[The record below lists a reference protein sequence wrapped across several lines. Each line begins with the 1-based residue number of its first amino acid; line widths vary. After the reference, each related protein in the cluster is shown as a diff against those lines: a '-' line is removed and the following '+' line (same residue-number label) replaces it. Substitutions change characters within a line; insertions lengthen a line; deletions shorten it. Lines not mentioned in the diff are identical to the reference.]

1 MDLGNKIANLR
12 KKNNL
17 SQEELADKIGVTRQT
32 ISKWELNNTTPDIMQ
47 AKKISEVFSISLD
60 ELTDNNM
67 DNILINKVNNTEKL
81 AALTIKIL
89 KFIGVS
95 LLIFFILIFILA
107 IIMYKNKFENR
118 YYNVIGKYSITC
130 SLDNETYFYEVEYNK
145 NFQVIN
151 AGGDAFIANHV
162 DLELEDANKVVA
174 HINDYFRIFNGT
186 CETKEK

>member
-1 MDLGNKIANLR
+1 MDLGNRIANLR

-67 DNILINKVNNTEKL
+67 DNILINKVSNTEKL

-95 LLIFFILIFILA
+95 LLIFFILIFILS
-107 IIMYKNKFENR
+107 IIMY
-118 YYNVIGKYSITC
+118 
-130 SLDNETYFYEVEYNK
+130 
-145 NFQVIN
+145 
-151 AGGDAFIANHV
+151 
-162 DLELEDANKVVA
+162 
-174 HINDYFRIFNGT
+174 
-186 CETKEK
+186 

>member
-60 ELTDNNM
+60 ELTDNNT
-67 DNILINKVNNTEKL
+67 DNILINKVSNTEKL

-107 IIMYKNKFENR
+107 IIIYKNKFKNR
-118 YYNVIGKYSITC
+118 DYNVIGKYSITC

-145 NFQVIN
+145 DFQVIN
-151 AGGDAFIANHV
+151 AGGDAFIENHV
-162 DLELEDANKVVA
+162 DLELDDANKVVA

>member
-1 MDLGNKIANLR
+1 MDLGNRIANLR

-67 DNILINKVNNTEKL
+67 DNILINKVSNTEKL

-107 IIMYKNKFENR
+107 IIMYKNKFKNR
-118 YYNVIGKYSITC
+118 DYNVIGKYSITC

-145 NFQVIN
+145 DFQVIN

>member
-1 MDLGNKIANLR
+1 MDLGNRIANLR

-32 ISKWELNNTTPDIMQ
+32 ISKWELNNTTPDIVQ

-81 AALTIKIL
+81 ASLTIKIL

-107 IIMYKNKFENR
+107 IIMYKNKFKNR
-118 YYNVIGKYSITC
+118 DYNVIGKYSITC

-151 AGGDAFIANHV
+151 AGADAFIDNHV
-162 DLELEDANKVVA
+162 DLDLDDANKVVA
-174 HINDYFRIFNGT
+174 HINDYFRIFNGS

>member
-1 MDLGNKIANLR
+1 MDLGNRIANLR

-32 ISKWELNNTTPDIMQ
+32 ISKWELNNTTPDIVQ

-67 DNILINKVNNTEKL
+67 DNILINKVSNTEKL

-118 YYNVIGKYSITC
+118 DYNVIAKYSITC

-162 DLELEDANKVVA
+162 DLDLEDANKVVA
-174 HINDYFRIFNGT
+174 HINDYFRIFNGS

>member
-60 ELTDNNM
+60 ELTDNNT
-67 DNILINKVNNTEKL
+67 DNILINKVSNTEKL
-81 AALTIKIL
+81 ASLTIKIL

-107 IIMYKNKFENR
+107 IIMYKNKFKNR
-118 YYNVIGKYSITC
+118 DYNVIGKYSITC

-145 NFQVIN
+145 DFQVIN

-174 HINDYFRIFNGT
+174 HINDYFRMFNGT

>member
-67 DNILINKVNNTEKL
+67 DNILINKVSNTEKL

-107 IIMYKNKFENR
+107 IIMYKNKFKNR
-118 YYNVIGKYSITC
+118 DYNVIGKYSITC

-145 NFQVIN
+145 DFQVIN

-162 DLELEDANKVVA
+162 DLDLDDANKVVA
-174 HINDYFRIFNGT
+174 HINDYFRIFNGS

>member
-60 ELTDNNM
+60 ELTDNNT
-67 DNILINKVNNTEKL
+67 DNILINKVSNTEKL
-81 AALTIKIL
+81 ASLTIKIL

-107 IIMYKNKFENR
+107 IIIYKNKFKNID
-118 YYNVIGKYSITC
+118 YNVIGKYSITC

-145 NFQVIN
+145 DFQVIN

-174 HINDYFRIFNGT
+174 HINDYFRMFNGT

>member
-1 MDLGNKIANLR
+1 MDLGNRIANLR

-60 ELTDNNM
+60 ELTNNNM
-67 DNILINKVNNTEKL
+67 DNILINKVSNTEKL

-107 IIMYKNKFENR
+107 IIMYKNKFKNR
-118 YYNVIGKYSITC
+118 DYNVIGKYSITC

-162 DLELEDANKVVA
+162 DLDLDDANKVVA
-174 HINDYFRIFNGT
+174 HINDYFRIFNGS

>member
-60 ELTDNNM
+60 ELAGNNM
-67 DNILINKVNNTEKL
+67 DNILINKVSNTEKL
-81 AALTIKIL
+81 ASLTIKIL

-107 IIMYKNKFENR
+107 IIMYKNKFKNR
-118 YYNVIGKYSITC
+118 DYNVVGKYSITC

-145 NFQVIN
+145 DFQVIN

-174 HINDYFRIFNGT
+174 HINDYFRMFNGT

>member
-67 DNILINKVNNTEKL
+67 DNILINKVSNTEKL
-81 AALTIKIL
+81 ASLTIKIL

-107 IIMYKNKFENR
+107 IIMYKNKFKNR
-118 YYNVIGKYSITC
+118 DYNVVGKYSITC

-145 NFQVIN
+145 DFQVIN

-174 HINDYFRIFNGT
+174 HINDYFRMFNGT

>member
-1 MDLGNKIANLR
+1 MDLGNRIANLR

-67 DNILINKVNNTEKL
+67 DNILINKVSNTEKL
-81 AALTIKIL
+81 ASLTIKIL

-107 IIMYKNKFENR
+107 IIMYKNKFKNR
-118 YYNVIGKYSITC
+118 DYNVIGKYSITC

-151 AGGDAFIANHV
+151 AGGDAFIENHV
-162 DLELEDANKVVA
+162 DLDLDDANKVVA
-174 HINDYFRIFNGT
+174 HINDYFRIFNGS

>member
-1 MDLGNKIANLR
+1 MDLGNRIANLR

-60 ELTDNNM
+60 ELTDNSM
-67 DNILINKVNNTEKL
+67 DNILINKVSNTEKL
-81 AALTIKIL
+81 ATLTIKIL

-107 IIMYKNKFENR
+107 IIMYKNKFKNR
-118 YYNVIGKYSITC
+118 DYNVIGKYSITC

-145 NFQVIN
+145 DFQVIN

>member
-1 MDLGNKIANLR
+1 MDLGNRIANLR

-67 DNILINKVNNTEKL
+67 DNILINKVSNTEKL
-81 AALTIKIL
+81 AALTTKIL

-107 IIMYKNKFENR
+107 IIMYKNKFKNR
-118 YYNVIGKYSITC
+118 DYNVIGKYSITC

-145 NFQVIN
+145 DFQVIN

-162 DLELEDANKVVA
+162 DLDLEDANKVVA

>member
-1 MDLGNKIANLR
+1 MDLGNRIANLR

-67 DNILINKVNNTEKL
+67 DNILINKVSNTEKL

-107 IIMYKNKFENR
+107 IIMYKNKFKNR
-118 YYNVIGKYSITC
+118 DYNVIGKYSITC

-162 DLELEDANKVVA
+162 DLDLDDANKVVA

>member
-32 ISKWELNNTTPDIMQ
+32 ISKWELNNTTPDIVQ

-60 ELTDNNM
+60 ELTNNNM

-107 IIMYKNKFENR
+107 IIMYKNKFKNR
-118 YYNVIGKYSITC
+118 DYNVIGKYSITC

-145 NFQVIN
+145 DFQVIN

-162 DLELEDANKVVA
+162 DLDLDDANKVVA
-174 HINDYFRIFNGT
+174 HINDYFRIFNGS

>member
-1 MDLGNKIANLR
+1 MDLGNRIANLR

-60 ELTDNNM
+60 ELTNNNM
-67 DNILINKVNNTEKL
+67 DNILINKVSNTEKL

-107 IIMYKNKFENR
+107 IIMYKNKFKNR
-118 YYNVIGKYSITC
+118 DYNVIGKYSITC

-145 NFQVIN
+145 DFQVIN

-162 DLELEDANKVVA
+162 DLDLEDANKVVA

>member
-1 MDLGNKIANLR
+1 MDLGNRIANLR

-60 ELTDNNM
+60 ELTNNNM

-107 IIMYKNKFENR
+107 IIMYKNKFKNR
-118 YYNVIGKYSITC
+118 DYNVIGKYSITC

-162 DLELEDANKVVA
+162 DLDLDDANKVVA

>member
-1 MDLGNKIANLR
+1 MDLGNRIANLR

-107 IIMYKNKFENR
+107 IIMYKNKFKNR
-118 YYNVIGKYSITC
+118 DYNVIGKYSITC

-151 AGGDAFIANHV
+151 AGGDAFIENHV
-162 DLELEDANKVVA
+162 DLDLDDANKVVA
-174 HINDYFRIFNGT
+174 HINDYFRIFNGS

>member
-1 MDLGNKIANLR
+1 MDLGNRIANLR

-67 DNILINKVNNTEKL
+67 NNILINKVSNTEKL

-107 IIMYKNKFENR
+107 IIMYKNKFKNR
-118 YYNVIGKYSITC
+118 DYNVIGKYSITC

-145 NFQVIN
+145 DFQVIN
-151 AGGDAFIANHV
+151 AGGDAFIENHV

>member
-1 MDLGNKIANLR
+1 MDLGNRIANLR

-67 DNILINKVNNTEKL
+67 DNILINKVSNTEKL

-107 IIMYKNKFENR
+107 IIMYKNKFKNR
-118 YYNVIGKYSITC
+118 DYNVIGKYSITC

>member
-1 MDLGNKIANLR
+1 MDLGNRIANLR

-107 IIMYKNKFENR
+107 IIMYKNKFKNR
-118 YYNVIGKYSITC
+118 DYNVVGKYSITC

-145 NFQVIN
+145 DFQVIN

-162 DLELEDANKVVA
+162 DLELDDANKVVA

>member
-1 MDLGNKIANLR
+1 MDLGNRIANLR

-67 DNILINKVNNTEKL
+67 DNILINKVSNTEKL

-107 IIMYKNKFENR
+107 IIMYKNKFKNR
-118 YYNVIGKYSITC
+118 DYNVIGKYNITC

-145 NFQVIN
+145 DFQVIN

-174 HINDYFRIFNGT
+174 HINDYFRIFNGK

>member
-1 MDLGNKIANLR
+1 MDLGNRIANLR

-32 ISKWELNNTTPDIMQ
+32 ISKWELNNTTPDIVQ

-67 DNILINKVNNTEKL
+67 DNILINKVSNTEKL

-118 YYNVIGKYSITC
+118 DYNVIGKYSITC

-162 DLELEDANKVVA
+162 DLDLEDANKVVA
-174 HINDYFRIFNGT
+174 HINDYFRIFNGS

>member
-12 KKNNL
+12 KKNSL

-32 ISKWELNNTTPDIMQ
+32 ISKWELNNTTPDIVQ

-67 DNILINKVNNTEKL
+67 DNILINKVSNTEKL
-81 AALTIKIL
+81 ATLTIKIL

-95 LLIFFILIFILA
+95 LLIFLILIFILA
-107 IIMYKNKFENR
+107 IIMYKNKFKNR
-118 YYNVIGKYSITC
+118 DYNVVGKYSITC

-145 NFQVIN
+145 DFQVIY

-162 DLELEDANKVVA
+162 DLDLDDANKVAA

-186 CETKEK
+186 CEIKEK